1 MQAQEGI
8 ENLKMNRTYP
18 TSDGLGD
25 CKTTSRDCNTVIGL
39 FNPAKYGIQK
49 WEGYD
54 IPKFG
59 DHIRF
64 MLVIDERDYGAAG
77 KVCPL
82 FFNGAS
88 SVYKELPFP
97 NDTSGLERVYGTI
110 REIDDPHRN
119 DRTNILLL
127 ALGKNNVNM
136 FGKSSLFDYLCKQF
150 LKIFN
155 KTKQW
160 Q

>member
-39 FNPAKYGIQK
+39 FNPAKYQIPK
-49 WEGYD
+49 WENYD
-54 IPKFG
+54 ITKFG

-64 MLVIDERDYGAAG
+64 MLIIDERDYGAAG

-88 SVYKELPFP
+88 SVYCELPSP
-97 NDTSGLERVYGTI
+97 NDTRSLERVYEYI
-110 REIDDPHRN
+110 ANIDNPNRN
-119 DRTNILLL
+119 TPSSTLFI
-127 ALGKNNVNM
+127 ALSKNNVNV
-136 FGKSSLFDYLCKQF
+136 FGKLNLFNYLCNSF
-150 LKIFN
+150 TNLINKI
-155 KTKQW
+155 KQW
-160 Q
+160 